1 MQPNDNSV
9 KKFDGEKFPLTF
21 TPHWIRYNDVKFSNV
36 SLITNKVI
44 RRYSYGARNTVLEK
58 CSLFPL
64 LSTTFQRGQL
74 FFMDNTTTT
83 TPV

>member
-9 KKFDGEKFPLTF
+9 KKFHGEKFPLTF

-36 SLITNKVI
+36 LLITNKVI

-58 CSLFPL
+58 CSLFPVVVNN
-64 LSTTFQRGQL
+64 LSTWPTV
-74 FFMDNTTTT
+74 FMDNTTTT